1 MPRKRIP
8 NFNYSDVTING
19 HKYFKS
25 YVMNADHKLIIV
37 YTEAPYIAVRKAWH
51 TENNRPVIMTQLKT
65 KAARRDVAIPDQ
77 LAECLREARKN
88 SSSEYVVAN
97 NDGEPLSYTQFKL
110 LWRYIKVRT
119 AVPRPAKKKV
129 DGKYVKYTLY
139 PQLGEKARNNGNVV
153 YSLDFEVTP
162 HQLRHTY
169 ITNLIAAGV
178 DPKTVQYLAG
188 HENSKITISR
198 GSECDFSAVRS
209 QGSSSRSAVLQE
221 IIIRKDFS
229 RGTQKRI
236 FQTFPRRQSIRS
248 YASPAGFCFKTSITP
263 APQKTERG

>member
-1 MPRKRIP
+1 MKWECV
-8 NFNYSDVTING
+8 FLD
-19 HKYFKS
+19 
-25 YVMNADHKLIIV
+25 
-37 YTEAPYIAVRKAWH
+37 TEAPYIAVRRAWH
-51 TENNRPVIMTQLKT
+51 TENNRTVIMTQLKT
-65 KAARRDVAIPDQ
+65 KAARRDVAIPDK

-88 SSSEYVVAN
+88 SSSAYVVAN

-129 DGKYVKYTLY
+129 GGKNVKYTLY

-188 HENSKITISR
+188 LLSYQEVAPPAHR
-198 GSECDFSAVRS
+198 SEIPSLFGEPHR
-209 QGSSSRSAVLQE
+209 
-221 IIIRKDFS
+221 
-229 RGTQKRI
+229 
-236 FQTFPRRQSIRS
+236 P
-248 YASPAGFCFKTSITP
+248 
-263 APQKTERG
+263 